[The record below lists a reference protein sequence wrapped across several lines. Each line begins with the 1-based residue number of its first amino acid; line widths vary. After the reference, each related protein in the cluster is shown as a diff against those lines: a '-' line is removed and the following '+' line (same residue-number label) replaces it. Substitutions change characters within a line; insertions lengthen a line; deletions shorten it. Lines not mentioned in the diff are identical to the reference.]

1 MEYQALYRKYRPKTF
16 DDVYGQK
23 VIVQTL
29 KNIIKNNKLTH
40 AYLFIGPRG
49 TGKTSIAKIFAKT
62 INCIN
67 SKDGISCEKCDICKN
82 INNNENVDIIEM
94 DAASNN
100 GVDEIR
106 EIKNHV
112 TLLPTVSKYKVYII
126 DEVHMLTTGAFNA
139 LLKTLEEP
147 PKHVIFILAT
157 TEPHKIPLTIISRCQ
172 SFEFK
177 PIPKNIIKERLNY
190 ICKKENIKIDEE
202 SLELIAIDSNGG
214 MRDAISLLD
223 QLNAFS
229 NGDIK
234 YENVLLLNGRISND
248 SLLSIFNKI
257 YDNSLN
263 EVFNLIDNIEN
274 EGKNFVYIAEDMI
287 KLLRNEL
294 INFQI
299 NNESSLIDK
308 ISKEKILEIIL
319 LINKSI
325 NDLKNSNDKRILFD
339 ILIMKIHELINKNA
353 QTNVHIKKDVFLEK
367 NDENEKK
374 VPNIEKKEQ
383 KIEKNTLIL
392 EKSVDYSMYE
402 DLMKIRLNNILLAAT
417 KDNFKKYSE
426 KLEHLSNEIFNLDQ
440 LRIINILNDFE
451 IKAASDNGIV
461 LTTTSQNLLHDIYN
475 EILIVDKVL
484 SESLNNNLKICVLLL
499 DEWND
504 LRKIYV
510 NKIKNKEKIEIL
522 DESDIIKNINKKQK
536 NEKSN
541 EFEDLLEI
549 GGE

>member
-16 DDVYGQK
+16 EDVYGQK
-23 VIVQTL
+23 IIVQTL

-62 INCIN
+62 INCLD
-67 SKDGISCEKCDICKN
+67 STEGISCEKCDICKN

-177 PIPKNIIKERLNY
+177 PIPKNIIKERLKY
-190 ICKKENIKIDEE
+190 ICDKEQIKIDDQ

-223 QLNAFS
+223 QLNAYS

-248 SLLSIFNKI
+248 DLIKIFYKINENK
-257 YDNSLN
+257 LN
-263 EVFNLIDNIEN
+263 EVFEIVDKIEN
-274 EGKNFVYIAEDMI
+274 DGKNFVYVCEDMI
-287 KLLRNEL
+287 KLLRDEL
-294 INFQI
+294 LNYQI
-299 NNESSLIDK
+299 NNQSEMINK
-308 ISKEKILEIIL
+308 ISKDKMIEIIM

-325 NDLKNSNDKRILFD
+325 SDMKNSNDKRIFFD
-339 ILIMKIHELINKNA
+339 ILIMKIYEIINNTI
-353 QTNVHIKKDVFLEK
+353 QTNVLIKKDNFNEKTPKIEKKVEKIEKKQEILEK
-367 NDENEKK
+367 NTDFS
-374 VPNIEKKEQ
+374 IY
-383 KIEKNTLIL
+383 
-392 EKSVDYSMYE
+392 D
-402 DLMKIRLNNILLAAT
+402 DLMKIRINNILSTAT
-417 KDNFKKYSE
+417 KDSLIKYKE
-426 KLEHLSNEIFNLDQ
+426 KLKILSDEIINLDQ
-440 LRIINILNDFE
+440 LRIINIINDFE

-461 LTTTSQNLLHDIYN
+461 LTTESDNLLHDIYN
-475 EILIVDKVL
+475 EILNVDKVL
-484 SESLNNNLKICVLLL
+484 SESLNNEIKICVLLNNN
-499 DEWND
+499 WNN
-504 LRKIYV
+504 LREIYV
-510 NKIKNKEKIEIL
+510 NKIKNKEKIQLL
-522 DESDIIKNINKKQK
+522 DESDIIIKIKKNQKNIK
-536 NEKSN
+536 NN
-541 EFEDLLEI
+541 EFDDLLEI